1 MAPLRILIADDH
13 EKVRLGL
20 RSLLSLRPDWDVCG
34 EAVDGRDAVQKAREL
49 KPQVAVLDISMPHLN
64 GLEAARQIRKEVP
77 QTEVLIVSQHES
89 SGVIAAAI
97 DAGARG
103 YVVKSDVPR
112 DFLDAVEAVSQGKPV
127 FSSRISEHQS
137 AITPAPSDD
146 SLQNPVPKEP
156 AIDHKLDHF
165 AGGVEMGALMRAVV
179 ESSDDGIIS
188 KDLNGVI
195 TSWNAGAQRIFGYTE
210 AEVIGQPITIIIP
223 PELHGEERQ
232 VLQRL
237 RAGERIEHY
246 ETVRLTKLGKR
257 VDVSLTISP
266 MKDSTGRIVGASKT
280 ARDITE
286 RKRTDEELRK
296 AHEELEIRVRERTAE
311 LAQSNRLLQA
321 QIQERIQAQEALERQ
336 TAVLREQSRLLD
348 LANDAIFIRGF
359 DGTISYWNEGAER
372 LYGRTKE
379 EALENRSGM
388 LLQTEFPIPFEE
400 IREVLVREGSW
411 EGELIH
417 TRRDGSRVTVNSRW
431 TLWRSAEGNPLGWL
445 QINTDITGRK
455 RAEESLRALT
465 ARLLQLQDD
474 ERRRIAREL
483 HDSAGQILVALDINL
498 SLVQKNEGLAPNA
511 ANAVRES
518 IALVQQ
524 LSKELRTT
532 SHLLHP
538 PLLDESGLPSAVR
551 WFVDGFAKR
560 SKIPVDLEIAPDL
573 GRLPR
578 ELETTIFRMV
588 QECLTNIHR
597 HSGSPTASIR
607 IARNS
612 NHVSVAVRDR
622 GKGMS
627 ADNYRNSFG
636 PITPGV
642 GIQGMRE
649 RVRQL
654 GGHLQIHSG
663 SSGTTVRATLP
674 VTNAAAQSTSG
685 AAN

>member
-1 MAPLRILIADDH
+1 VAPLRILIADDH

-266 MKDSTGRIVGASKT
+266 MKDSTGRIVGASKI

-286 RKRTDEELRK
+286 RKRADEELRK

-538 PLLDESGLPSAVR
+538 PLLDESGLPSAVC

>member
-1 MAPLRILIADDH
+1 
-13 EKVRLGL
+13 
-20 RSLLSLRPDWDVCG
+20 LRPDWDVCG

-266 MKDSTGRIVGASKT
+266 MKDSTGRIVGASKI

-465 ARLLQLQDD
+465 ARLLQLKDD

-538 PLLDESGLPSAVR
+538 PLLDESGLPSAVC

>member
-13 EKVRLGL
+13 EKVRWGL
-20 RSLLSLRPDWDVCG
+20 RSLLSLRPDWDICG

-49 KPQVAVLDISMPHLN
+49 KPQVAVLDVSMPHLN

-89 SGVIAAAI
+89 SEVIAAAI

-127 FSSRISEHQS
+127 FSSRISEHQP
-137 AITPAPSDD
+137 AITPPPSDD
-146 SLQNPVPKEP
+146 SLQNPGPEQP
-156 AIDHKLDHF
+156 AIDHKLEF

-179 ESSDDGIIS
+179 ESSDDGIVS

-223 PELHGEERQ
+223 PELQGEERL
-232 VLQRL
+232 VLKRL

-246 ETVRLTKLGKR
+246 ETVRLTKRGKR

-266 MKDSTGRIVGASKT
+266 MKDSTGRIVGASKI

-286 RKRTDEELRK
+286 RKQADEELRK
-296 AHEELEIRVRERTAE
+296 VHEELEIRVRERTAE
-311 LAQSNRLLQA
+311 LAQSNRLLQT

-348 LANDAIFIRGF
+348 LANDAIFIRSF

-372 LYGRTKE
+372 LYGWTKE
-379 EALENRSGM
+379 EALKNRLGM

-400 IREVLVREGSW
+400 IREVLVREGNW

-560 SKIPVDLEIAPDL
+560 SKISVDLEIAPDL

-588 QECLTNIHR
+588 QECLTNINR

-663 SSGTTVRATLP
+663 TSGTTVRATLP

>member
-20 RSLLSLRPDWDVCG
+20 RSLLSLRPDWDICG

-49 KPQVAVLDISMPHLN
+49 KPQVAVLDVSMPHLN

-89 SGVIAAAI
+89 SEVIAAAI

-127 FSSRISEHQS
+127 FSSRISEHQP
-137 AITPAPSDD
+137 AITPPPSDD
-146 SLQNPVPKEP
+146 SLQNPGPEQP
-156 AIDHKLDHF
+156 AIDHKLEF

-179 ESSDDGIIS
+179 ESSDDGIVS

-223 PELHGEERQ
+223 PELQGEERL
-232 VLQRL
+232 VLKRL

-246 ETVRLTKLGKR
+246 ETVRLTKRGKR

-266 MKDSTGRIVGASKT
+266 MKDSTGRIVGASKI

-286 RKRTDEELRK
+286 RKQADEELRK
-296 AHEELEIRVRERTAE
+296 VHEELEIRVRERTAE
-311 LAQSNRLLQA
+311 LAQSNRLLQT

-348 LANDAIFIRGF
+348 LANDAIFIRSF

-372 LYGRTKE
+372 LYGWTKE
-379 EALENRSGM
+379 EALENRLGM

-400 IREVLVREGSW
+400 IREVLVREGNW

-560 SKIPVDLEIAPDL
+560 SKISVDLEIAPDL

-597 HSGSPTASIR
+597 HSGSPTANIR

-612 NHVSVAVRDR
+612 NHVSIAVRDR

-663 SSGTTVRATLP
+663 TSGTTVRATLP